1 MTIISHTCEFKKR
14 CLNVAHATGP
24 VLRVKNNGH
33 EQLVVLERAD
43 HGHLAQVLDEPP
55 QHAVDPDPQR
65 HQAVVAESQTHHRQ
79 VIHGARGPE
88 GGQEGGDD
96 EGHGGSSHEDRAGHR
111 RPEERVL
118 GARREERE
126 EVRDRHLEVDG
137 RDDLPVLQGRQAQG
151 REGTVLVVRVQRGP
165 QQQQRRPARHRTK
178 HRRHAEDEGQVPAL
192 RGLGRSHLVVADG
205 DQGAVVEEGDEHQ
218 HQHRQLEVLG
228 PRLAHLMLVA
238 CLASAR
244 IVALRGLAAD
254 RQHDVAPGIKLL
266 EV

>member
-65 HQAVVAESQTHHRQ
+65 HQAVVAMCQPL
-79 VIHGARGPE
+79 HGQFVDGALGPE
-88 GGQEGGDD
+88 GGKEGGNQQGKGGGGQQDRT
-96 EGHGGSSHEDRAGHR
+96 GHGG
-111 RPEERVL
+111 PEEGVL
-118 GARREERE
+118 GAGGEERE
-126 EVRDRHLEVDG
+126 EVRDRDLEVYG
-137 RDDLPVLQGRQAQG
+137 REDLPVLERRQA
-151 REGTVLVVRVQRGP
+151 EGSKGAVFVVRVQRGP
-165 QQQQRRPARHRTK
+165 EQQQRGAARDHRK
-178 HRRHAEDEGQVPAL
+178 HAGDTEDEGQVPAL
-192 RGLGRSHLVVADG
+192 RGLRRHHLVVADG